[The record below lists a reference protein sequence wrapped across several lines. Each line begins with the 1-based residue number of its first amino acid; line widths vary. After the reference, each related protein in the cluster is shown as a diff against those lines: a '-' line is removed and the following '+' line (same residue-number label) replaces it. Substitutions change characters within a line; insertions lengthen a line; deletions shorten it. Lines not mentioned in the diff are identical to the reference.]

1 MRYARPN
8 SNARVFRFS
17 LTAVCFCLAGTASA
31 QTQIHK
37 CTDADGGVVYSQLPC
52 VSQESMESQKT
63 EPETKV
69 EREPPDLAARE
80 LSTTEVPQEEPELE
94 TDRSACKKRYRD
106 AIDAID
112 AEINREY
119 TPENAE
125 QYKQR
130 LLVLTRELRQC

>member
-17 LTAVCFCLAGTASA
+17 MTAVCFCLAGTASA

-52 VSQESMESQKT
+52 ASQESMESQKT
-63 EPETKV
+63 EPEAKV
-69 EREPPDLAARE
+69 ESETPALATQE
-80 LSTTEVPQEEPELE
+80 LSISGVPQEEPEPE
-94 TDRSACKKRYRD
+94 TNRSACKKRYRD

-119 TPENAE
+119 TPEKAE